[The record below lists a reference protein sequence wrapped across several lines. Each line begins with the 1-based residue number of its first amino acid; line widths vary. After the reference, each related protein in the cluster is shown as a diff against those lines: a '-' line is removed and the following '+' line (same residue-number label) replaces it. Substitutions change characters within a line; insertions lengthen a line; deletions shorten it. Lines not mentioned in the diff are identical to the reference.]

1 MTTHS
6 ALAAKIV
13 CRQCQRN
20 YANDAATKLC
30 KSCNAD
36 LLAIVELLKQNGSPF
51 DVWEANGVGYLYVDR
66 ASKPTTTAPTTT
78 GADLLGNIASQAAE
92 RWGLRLESE
101 YRFAPPRQFRA
112 DFALFREGQEK
123 PVLMLEYDGG
133 TWMKTSGGRS
143 AGHAHPKRYA
153 SDCEKLNM
161 AAAMGIAVFRYTP
174 DMVRTAAANIHDFL
188 AKGSDQ

>member
-1 MTTHS
+1 MTTT
-6 ALAAKIV
+6 LKAKIV
-13 CRQCQRN
+13 CCRCQRN
-20 YANDAATKLC
+20 YADDAATRLC

-36 LLAIVELLKQNGSPF
+36 LLGIVGVLKQNGSPF
-51 DVWEANGVGYLYVDR
+51 DVWEANGVGHLYVDR
-66 ASKPTTTAPTTT
+66 ASKPTTAPTTK
-78 GADLLGNIASQAAE
+78 GADLLGDIASQAAE

-101 YRFAPPRQFRA
+101 YRFSPPRQFRA

-133 TWMKTSGGRS
+133 TWMQTSSGRS

-153 SDCEKLNM
+153 SDCEKMNM
-161 AAAMGIAVFRYTP
+161 AAAMGIPVFRYTP